1 MHFCDLEE
9 AEMKEAFVRKHG
21 SLDTLI
27 SADAVSELIRDFG
40 EDVLPMRINEILG
53 DKDEVTVDWAKFG
66 DPSFFF
72 FLVSVRIYF
81 GSKIWPYLGRRR
93 RIRSRHARP
102 ARQPGFP

>member
-1 MHFCDLEE
+1 
-9 AEMKEAFVRKHG
+9 MKEAFVRKHG

-72 FLVSVRIYF
+72 FWYPYEFILVPKF
-81 GSKIWPYLGRRR
+81 GPI
-93 RIRSRHARP
+93 
-102 ARQPGFP
+102 